1 MADEILN
8 RIEKHMEG
16 TSLGLAALAE
26 VLQKMDGRME
36 ADDAYA
42 IEKAEQEQAAIE
54 HANLV
59 KNIAKSVL
67 IELSDQGM
75 DVDGTGIEN
84 VGKPDPTKGATATPN
99 YVGDADDSS
108 ETITPRSSIEDQQS
122 SIMAEDDEDKD
133 RNDDDVDKAMHDDGK
148 KEKAYMG
155 RRVENAHMM
164 GKKNVENA
172 MGDRDDEDRFPK
184 DEKEDDEGEGSDEQ
198 KAMVNMKKSLLALQK
213 QIESLDISKAVKEES
228 ENRLRKMGFKEENG
242 LQRPQLSTNVFG
254 ADTETPIKKAQT
266 VNDVVDQLT
275 NLSYKELRKMQELKR
290 QGIVDGLPDEIASLG
305 N

>member
-59 KNIAKSVL
+59 KSIAKSVL

-75 DVDGTGIEN
+75 DVDGTAIEN
-84 VGKPDPTKGATATPN
+84 VGKPDPTKSATATPN
-99 YVGDADDSS
+99 YIGDADDSS
-108 ETITPRSSIEDQQS
+108 ETITPRSSIEDQQA
-122 SIMAEDDEDKD
+122 SIMAEDDDKD
-133 RNDDDVDKAMHDDGK
+133 KKDDDDVDKAMHDDGK
-148 KEKAYMG
+148 KEEKAYMG
-155 RRVENAHMM
+155 RRVENA
-164 GKKNVENA
+164 
-172 MGDRDDEDRFPK
+172 MGDGDDEDRFPK
-184 DEKEDDEGEGSDEQ
+184 DEKEDDEGNDES

-254 ADTETPIKKAQT
+254 ADETPIKKAQT

>member
-42 IEKAEQEQAAIE
+42 LEKAEQEQAAYE
-54 HANLV
+54 HAALV

-75 DVDGTGIEN
+75 DVDGTAIEN
-84 VGKPDPTKGATATPN
+84 VGKPDPTKSATATPN
-99 YVGDADDSS
+99 YIGDADDSS
-108 ETITPRSSIEDQQS
+108 ETITPRSSIEDQQA
-122 SIMAEDDEDKD
+122 SIMAEDNDEEE
-133 RNDDDVDKAMHDDGK
+133 DDNKKMENAMHPK
-148 KEKAYMG
+148 
-155 RRVENAHMM
+155 
-164 GKKNVENA
+164 VENA
-172 MGDRDDEDRFPK
+172 MKDDK
-184 DEKEDDEGEGSDEQ
+184 DEEDNGEMKKADEEGEEEDEE
-198 KAMVNMKKSLLALQK
+198 KAMLKKSIAQLQK
-213 QIESLDISKAVKEES
+213 QIEALDISKAVKAES

-254 ADTETPIKKAQT
+254 ADETPIKKAQT

-290 QGIVDGLPDEIASLG
+290 QGIVEGLPDEIAGLS
-305 N
+305 

>member
-59 KNIAKSVL
+59 KSIAKSVL

-75 DVDGTGIEN
+75 DVDGTAIEN
-84 VGKPDPTKGATATPN
+84 VGKPDPTKSATATPN
-99 YVGDADDSS
+99 YIGDADDSS
-108 ETITPRSSIEDQQS
+108 ETITPRSSIEDQQA

-133 RNDDDVDKAMHDDGK
+133 KKDDDVDKAMHDDGK

-155 RRVENAHMM
+155 KR
-164 GKKNVENA
+164 VENA
-172 MGDRDDEDRFPK
+172 MGDDDEDRFPK
-184 DEKEDDEGEGSDEQ
+184 DEKEDDEGDDEQ

-254 ADTETPIKKAQT
+254 ADETPIKKAQT

-290 QGIVDGLPDEIASLG
+290 QGIVDGLPDEIANLG

>member
-26 VLQKMDGRME
+26 VLQKMDGRMD

-67 IELSDQGM
+67 LELSDQGM
-75 DVDGTGIEN
+75 DVDGTDTKV
-84 VGKPDPTKGATATPN
+84 VGGGDPTKGATATPN
-99 YVGDADDSS
+99 YVGDSDDSS
-108 ETITPRSSIEDQQS
+108 ETVNVPTKIEDQQA
-122 SIMAEDDEDKD
+122 SIQAEDD
-133 RNDDDVDKAMHDDGK
+133 
-148 KEKAYMG
+148 
-155 RRVENAHMM
+155 
-164 GKKNVENA
+164 
-172 MGDRDDEDRFPK
+172 DDEEEEMKKAD
-184 DEKEDDEGEGSDEQ
+184 DEKEDEDEE
-198 KAMVNMKKSLLALQK
+198 KAMGGKFPKMENAMHGDDEDEDDDDDSEKAMLKKSIKQLQK
-213 QIESLDISKAVKEES
+213 QIEALDISKAVKEES
-228 ENRLRKMGFKEENG
+228 ETRLRKMGFKEENG

-290 QGIVDGLPDEIASLG
+290 QGIVEGLPDEIAGLS
-305 N
+305 

>member
-54 HANLV
+54 HAALV

-75 DVDGTGIEN
+75 DVDGTAIEN

-99 YVGDADDSS
+99 YVGDSDDSS
-108 ETITPRSSIEDQQS
+108 ETIEPRSSIEDQQA
-122 SIMAEDDEDKD
+122 SIMAEDNGEEDDKKE
-133 RNDDDVDKAMHDDGK
+133 DVDKAMRNKMENAMHPK
-148 KEKAYMG
+148 
-155 RRVENAHMM
+155 VENAEH
-164 GKKNVENA
+164 
-172 MGDRDDEDRFPK
+172 
-184 DEKEDDEGEGSDEQ
+184 DEKEEEDGE
-198 KAMVNMKKSLLALQK
+198 MKKADKENDEEKIEEAMGLKKQLANLQK
-213 QIESLDISKAVKEES
+213 QIEALDISKAVKEES

-242 LQRPQLSTNVFG
+242 LQRPQLSNNVFG
-254 ADTETPIKKAQT
+254 ADETPIKKAQT

-275 NLSYKELRKMQELKR
+275 NLSYKELRKMQEFKR
-290 QGIVDGLPDEIASLG
+290 QGLTENLPDEIANL
-305 N
+305 

>member
-26 VLQKMDGRME
+26 VLQKMDGRMD

-42 IEKAEQEQAAIE
+42 IEKAEQEQAAIQ

-75 DVDGTGIEN
+75 DVDGTDIEN

-108 ETITPRSSIEDQQS
+108 ETITPRSSIEDQQA
-122 SIMAEDDEDKD
+122 SIMAEDNGEEEDEKEKAMHPMKE
-133 RNDDDVDKAMHDDGK
+133 KAMHDDEDEDEDE
-148 KEKAYMG
+148 EKAML
-155 RRVENAHMM
+155 
-164 GKKNVENA
+164 
-172 MGDRDDEDRFPK
+172 
-184 DEKEDDEGEGSDEQ
+184 
-198 KAMVNMKKSLLALQK
+198 KKSIAQLQK

-254 ADTETPIKKAQT
+254 ADETPIKKAQT
-266 VNDVVDQLT
+266 VGDVVDQLT

-290 QGIVDGLPDEIASLG
+290 QGIVEGLPDEIAGLS
-305 N
+305 

>member
-1 MADEILN
+1 MADEILD

-42 IEKAEQEQAAIE
+42 IEKAEQEEAAFE
-54 HANLV
+54 HAALV
-59 KNIAKSVL
+59 KDIAHSVL

-75 DVDGTGIEN
+75 DVDGTDIEN

-108 ETITPRSSIEDQQS
+108 ETITPRSSIEEQQA
-122 SIMAEDDEDKD
+122 SIMAEDDEDED
-133 RNDDDVDKAMHDDGK
+133 EEKAMHAGK
-148 KEKAYMG
+148 MKAMH
-155 RRVENAHMM
+155 A
-164 GKKNVENA
+164 GKMKAE
-172 MGDRDDEDRFPK
+172 DDDED
-184 DEKEDDEGEGSDEQ
+184 DEEKAIENAYKKVEMADDDEDEDEE
-198 KAMVNMKKSLLALQK
+198 KAMLKKSIRQLQK
-213 QIESLDISKAVKEES
+213 QIEALDISKAVKEES

-254 ADTETPIKKAQT
+254 ADETPIKKAQT

-275 NLSYKELRKMQELKR
+275 NLSYKELRKMQEFKR
-290 QGIVDGLPDEIASLG
+290 QGLTENLPDEIANL
-305 N
+305 

>member
-26 VLQKMDGRME
+26 VLQKMDGRMD

-42 IEKAEQEQAAIE
+42 IEKAEQEQAAME

-75 DVDGTGIEN
+75 DVDGTDTKV
-84 VGKPDPTKGATATPN
+84 VGGGDPTKGATATPN

-108 ETITPRSSIEDQQS
+108 ETVNVPTKIEDQQA
-122 SIMAEDDEDKD
+122 SIQAEDDDDEDEEKAM
-133 RNDDDVDKAMHDDGK
+133 RNMAKADDENEDEDEEKAMGGKFPKMENAMHDDDEDEDDDS
-148 KEKAYMG
+148 EKAML
-155 RRVENAHMM
+155 
-164 GKKNVENA
+164 
-172 MGDRDDEDRFPK
+172 
-184 DEKEDDEGEGSDEQ
+184 
-198 KAMVNMKKSLLALQK
+198 KKSIKQLQK
-213 QIESLDISKAVKEES
+213 QIEALDISKAVKAES

-242 LQRPQLSTNVFG
+242 LQRPQLSNNVFG

-275 NLSYKELRKMQELKR
+275 NLSYKELRKMQEFKR
-290 QGIVDGLPDEIASLG
+290 QGMVEGLPDEIANL
-305 N
+305 

>member
-1 MADEILN
+1 
-8 RIEKHMEG
+8 
-16 TSLGLAALAE
+16 LAALAE

-75 DVDGTGIEN
+75 DVDGTAIET
-84 VGKPDPTKGATATPN
+84 VGKPDPTKSATATPN
-99 YVGDADDSS
+99 YVGDSDDSS
-108 ETITPRSSIEDQQS
+108 ETIEPRSSIEDQQA
-122 SIMAEDDEDKD
+122 SIMAEDNGEEDDKKE
-133 RNDDDVDKAMHDDGK
+133 DVDKAMHPK
-148 KEKAYMG
+148 
-155 RRVENAHMM
+155 VENAEHDEKEEEDGEM
-164 GKKNVENA
+164 KKA
-172 MGDRDDEDRFPK
+172 D
-184 DEKEDDEGEGSDEQ
+184 KEDDEEKIEE
-198 KAMVNMKKSLLALQK
+198 AMGLKKQLANLQK
-213 QIESLDISKAVKEES
+213 QIEALDISKAVKEES

-242 LQRPQLSTNVFG
+242 LQRPQLSNNVFG
-254 ADTETPIKKAQT
+254 ADETPIKKAQT

-290 QGIVDGLPDEIASLG
+290 QGIVEGLPDEIAGLS
-305 N
+305 

>member
-1 MADEILN
+1 MADEILD

-42 IEKAEQEQAAIE
+42 IEKAEQEEAAFE
-54 HANLV
+54 HAALV
-59 KNIAKSVL
+59 KDIAHSVL

-75 DVDGTGIEN
+75 DVDGTDIEN

-99 YVGDADDSS
+99 YIGDADDSS
-108 ETITPRSSIEDQQS
+108 ETVTPRQSIEEQQA
-122 SIMAEDDEDKD
+122 SIMAEDDEDED
-133 RNDDDVDKAMHDDGK
+133 EEKAMHAGK
-148 KEKAYMG
+148 MKAMH
-155 RRVENAHMM
+155 A
-164 GKKNVENA
+164 GKMKAE
-172 MGDRDDEDRFPK
+172 DDDED
-184 DEKEDDEGEGSDEQ
+184 DEEKAIENAYKKVEMADDDEDEDEE
-198 KAMVNMKKSLLALQK
+198 KAMLKKSIKQLQK
-213 QIESLDISKAVKEES
+213 QIEALDISKAVKEES

-254 ADTETPIKKAQT
+254 ADETPIKKAQT

-275 NLSYKELRKMQELKR
+275 NLSYKELRKMQEFKR
-290 QGIVDGLPDEIASLG
+290 QGLTENLPDEIANL
-305 N
+305 

>member
-1 MADEILN
+1 MADEILD

-42 IEKAEQEQAAIE
+42 IEKAEQEEAALE
-54 HANLV
+54 HAALV
-59 KNIAKSVL
+59 KDIAKSVL

-75 DVDGTGIEN
+75 DVDGTDIEN

-99 YVGDADDSS
+99 YIGDADDSS
-108 ETITPRSSIEDQQS
+108 ETVTPRSSIEEQQA
-122 SIMAEDDEDKD
+122 SIMAEDDDDEDEE
-133 RNDDDVDKAMHDDGK
+133 KAMHAGK
-148 KEKAYMG
+148 MKA
-155 RRVENAHMM
+155 E
-164 GKKNVENA
+164 
-172 MGDRDDEDRFPK
+172 DDDED
-184 DEKEDDEGEGSDEQ
+184 DEEKAIENAYKKVEMADDDEDEDEE
-198 KAMVNMKKSLLALQK
+198 KAMLKKSIRQLQK
-213 QIESLDISKAVKEES
+213 QIEALDISKAVKEES

-254 ADTETPIKKAQT
+254 ADETPIKKAQT

-275 NLSYKELRKMQELKR
+275 NLSYKELRKMQEFKR
-290 QGIVDGLPDEIASLG
+290 QGLTENLPDEIANL
-305 N
+305 

>member
-54 HANLV
+54 HAALV

-75 DVDGTGIEN
+75 DVDGTAIEN

-99 YVGDADDSS
+99 YVGDSDDSS
-108 ETITPRSSIEDQQS
+108 ETIEPRSSIEDQQA
-122 SIMAEDDEDKD
+122 SIMAEDNGEEDDKKE
-133 RNDDDVDKAMHDDGK
+133 DVDKAMHPK
-148 KEKAYMG
+148 
-155 RRVENAHMM
+155 VENAEHDEKEEEDGEM
-164 GKKNVENA
+164 KKA
-172 MGDRDDEDRFPK
+172 D
-184 DEKEDDEGEGSDEQ
+184 KEDDEEKIEE
-198 KAMVNMKKSLLALQK
+198 AMGLKKQLANLQK
-213 QIESLDISKAVKEES
+213 QIEALDISKAVKEES

-242 LQRPQLSTNVFG
+242 LQRPQLSNNVFG
-254 ADTETPIKKAQT
+254 ADETPIKKAQT

-275 NLSYKELRKMQELKR
+275 NLSYKELRKMQEFKR
-290 QGIVDGLPDEIASLG
+290 QGIVEGLPDEIANL
-305 N
+305 

>member
-1 MADEILN
+1 MADEILD

-42 IEKAEQEQAAIE
+42 IEKAEQEEAALE
-54 HANLV
+54 HAALV
-59 KNIAKSVL
+59 KDIAKSVL

-75 DVDGTGIEN
+75 DVDGTDIEN

-99 YVGDADDSS
+99 YIGDADDSS
-108 ETITPRSSIEDQQS
+108 ETVTPRQSIEEQQA
-122 SIMAEDDEDKD
+122 SIMAEDDDDEDEE
-133 RNDDDVDKAMHDDGK
+133 KAMHAGKMKAEDDDDDDDK
-148 KEKAYMG
+148 DI
-155 RRVENAHMM
+155 ENAY
-164 GKKNVENA
+164 KKVEMA
-172 MGDRDDEDRFPK
+172 DDDEDE
-184 DEKEDDEGEGSDEQ
+184 DEE
-198 KAMVNMKKSLLALQK
+198 KAMLKKSIKQLQK
-213 QIESLDISKAVKEES
+213 QIEALDISKAVKEES

-254 ADTETPIKKAQT
+254 ADETPIKKAQT

-275 NLSYKELRKMQELKR
+275 NLSYKELRKMQEFKR
-290 QGIVDGLPDEIASLG
+290 QGLTENLPDEIANL
-305 N
+305 

>member
-1 MADEILN
+1 MADEILD

-42 IEKAEQEQAAIE
+42 IEKAEQEEAALE
-54 HANLV
+54 HAALV
-59 KNIAKSVL
+59 KDIAKSVL

-75 DVDGTGIEN
+75 DVDGTDIEN

-99 YVGDADDSS
+99 YIGDADDSS
-108 ETITPRSSIEDQQS
+108 ETVTPRQSIEEQQA
-122 SIMAEDDEDKD
+122 SIMAEDDEEEDEE
-133 RNDDDVDKAMHDDGK
+133 KAMHAGKMKAEHDDDDDDK
-148 KEKAYMG
+148 DI
-155 RRVENAHMM
+155 ENAY
-164 GKKNVENA
+164 KKVEMA
-172 MGDRDDEDRFPK
+172 DDDEDE
-184 DEKEDDEGEGSDEQ
+184 DEE
-198 KAMVNMKKSLLALQK
+198 KAMLKKSIRQLQK
-213 QIESLDISKAVKEES
+213 QIEALDISKAVKEES

-254 ADTETPIKKAQT
+254 ADETPIKKAQT

-275 NLSYKELRKMQELKR
+275 NLSYKELRKMQEFKR
-290 QGIVDGLPDEIASLG
+290 QGLTENLPDEIANL
-305 N
+305 

>member
-54 HANLV
+54 HAALV

-75 DVDGTGIEN
+75 DVDGTAIEN

-99 YVGDADDSS
+99 YVGDSDDSS
-108 ETITPRSSIEDQQS
+108 ETIEPRSSIEDQQA
-122 SIMAEDDEDKD
+122 SIMAEDNGEEDDKKE
-133 RNDDDVDKAMHDDGK
+133 DVDKAMRNKMENAMHPK
-148 KEKAYMG
+148 
-155 RRVENAHMM
+155 VENAEH
-164 GKKNVENA
+164 
-172 MGDRDDEDRFPK
+172 
-184 DEKEDDEGEGSDEQ
+184 DEKEEEDGE
-198 KAMVNMKKSLLALQK
+198 MKKADKENDEEKIEEAMGLKKQLANLQK
-213 QIESLDISKAVKEES
+213 QIEALDISKAVKEES

-254 ADTETPIKKAQT
+254 ADETPIKKAQT

-275 NLSYKELRKMQELKR
+275 NLSYKELRKMQEFKR
-290 QGIVDGLPDEIASLG
+290 QGIVEGLPDEIANL
-305 N
+305 

>member
-54 HANLV
+54 HAALV

-99 YVGDADDSS
+99 YVGDSDDSS
-108 ETITPRSSIEDQQS
+108 ETVEPRSSIEDQQA
-122 SIMAEDDEDKD
+122 SIMAEDNGEEEDKD
-133 RNDDDVDKAMHDDGK
+133 KKMENAMHPK
-148 KEKAYMG
+148 
-155 RRVENAHMM
+155 
-164 GKKNVENA
+164 VENA
-172 MGDRDDEDRFPK
+172 MKDDKDED
-184 DEKEDDEGEGSDEQ
+184 ENGE
-198 KAMVNMKKSLLALQK
+198 MKKAEEEEEDEDKIEEAMGLKKQLANLQK
-213 QIESLDISKAVKEES
+213 QIEALDISKAVKEES

-242 LQRPQLSTNVFG
+242 LQRPQLSNSVWSRRNSNQESSDCERCSRPTNKLVLQRTQKN
-254 ADTETPIKKAQT
+254 ARVQETR
-266 VNDVVDQLT
+266 T
-275 NLSYKELRKMQELKR
+275 NRELARRNRK
-290 QGIVDGLPDEIASLG
+290 SL
-305 N
+305 NLN